1 MEINIKVCTSN
12 TCEVVITD
20 TTPVGGDGYLSE
32 SSTGAAKGRF
42 KRSDTVTIDML
53 ILNKTQGQEIQTPKF
68 SMSSSDSISTTIPVK
83 FDGWFSVCRVVL
95 PSKDWFDK
103 EVKKETGSA
112 LGLYDVVYYSDG
124 SGIYKYV
131 DGESKAETLETIINR
146 NTEGTTISII
156 YKNYVSI
163 CFLKKCYLSLCQQI
177 FNSRGF
183 SKCWN
188 KNQIDSDLVFRRDLV
203 WMAINVIKYR
213 VEFNQLA
220 EAQRIIEQ
228 IGGCNGL
235 CKSEFRQ
242 TPNHGCG
249 CSKG

>member
-1 MEINIKVCTSN
+1 MKLDIKVCTSN
-12 TCEVVITD
+12 TCEVIVTD
-20 TTPVGGDGYLSE
+20 ITPVSEGGYLPE
-32 SSTGAAKGRF
+32 SFTGVAKDRF
-42 KRSDTVTIDML
+42 RRSDTVSIDVL
-53 ILNKTQGQEIQTPKF
+53 ILNKTEGQEIQSPIFTKTDQQLHKIT
-68 SMSSSDSISTTIPVK
+68 MPVR
-83 FDGWFSVCRVVL
+83 FDGWFSVCHIVV
-95 PSKDWFDK
+95 PSKEWFDRESEK
-103 EVKKETGSA
+103 QAGSA
-112 LGLYDVVYYSDG
+112 INLYDVVYYSDG
-124 SGIYKYV
+124 SYLFKYV
-131 DGESKAETLETIINR
+131 DGHSYAATLEELTDSNP
-146 NTEGTTISII
+146 EGTTISITH
-156 YKNYVSI
+156 KNYVSI

-177 FNSRGF
+177 FDSRGF

-188 KNQIDSDLVFRRDLV
+188 RNRVDGDLIFRRDLV

-220 EAQRIIEQ
+220 EAQRVIEQ

>member
-1 MEINIKVCTSN
+1 MKIDIKVCTSN
-12 TCEVVITD
+12 TCQAIIED
-20 TTPVGGDGYLSE
+20 ATPAGEYLPE
-32 SSTGAAKGRF
+32 SSTDVAEGRF
-42 KRSDTVTIDML
+42 RRSDVVTIDML
-53 ILNKTQGQEIQTPKF
+53 VLNKTEGEEIHTPIF
-68 SMSSSDSISTTIPVK
+68 IAPQPDPIGNTISIK

-95 PSKDWFDK
+95 PTK
-103 EVKKETGSA
+103 EWLTRELEKETGSA
-112 LGLYDVVYYSDG
+112 INLYQVIYYSDG
-124 SGIYKYV
+124 SEIYKYV
-131 DGESKAETLETIINR
+131 GGECKPATLKDIVTR
-146 NTEGTTISII
+146 NTEGTTLSVVH
-156 YKNYVSI
+156 KNYVSI

-188 KNQIDSDLVFRRDLV
+188 KSQIDSDLVFRRDLL

-235 CKSEFRQ
+235 CKQEFRQ
-242 TPNHGCG
+242 TPTHGCG

>member
-1 MEINIKVCTSN
+1 MEINIKVCTSS
-12 TCEVVITD
+12 TCEVVIAD
-20 TTPVGGDGYLSE
+20 ATPVGDNGYLSE
-32 SSTGAAKGRF
+32 SSTGVSKGRF
-42 KRSDTVTIDML
+42 RRSDTVAIDML
-53 ILNKTQGQEIQTPKF
+53 ILNKTQGQEVHTPKF
-68 SMSSSDSISTTIPVK
+68 NMPSPDPVSTTIPVR
-83 FDGWFSVCRVVL
+83 FDGWFSACRIVL

-103 EVKKETGSA
+103 EIKKETGSA
-112 LGLYDVVYYSDG
+112 VELYDVVYYSDG
-124 SGIYKYV
+124 SDVYAYV
-131 DGESKAETLETIINR
+131 DGESKAVTLDTIINR
-146 NTEGTTISII
+146 NPEGTTISIV

-188 KNQIDSDLVFRRDLV
+188 KNQIDGDLVFRRDLV

-242 TPNHGCG
+242 ISNHGCG